1 MTLFLRLGTRADP
14 FFQHMQHLPRRQ
26 PLLALIDTAQSP
38 KSGRTHTEP
47 PFVLPDLGH
56 AACHSPF
63 DLSVPNQRYSKVAHK
78 SQEQNLDVRPA
89 LTPQATIYAN
99 HIPRR
104 TPVSVAIFAVMYVS
118 RPRRSKRRGE
128 KRGMEGVCEPCVCA
142 PHRPCSSL

>member
-1 MTLFLRLGTRADP
+1 MTQFLRLGARARITPSSNICNTSDASRFLPSSTRLRAP
-14 FFQHMQHLPRRQ
+14 QEWTITYRTTVRATRPGPCCLSFTQRPVRSEPAVFHRR
-26 PLLALIDTAQSP
+26 T
-38 KSGRTHTEP
+38 
-47 PFVLPDLGH
+47 
-56 AACHSPF
+56 
-63 DLSVPNQRYSKVAHK
+63 
-78 SQEQNLDVRPA
+78 QEQKLDVRPA

-118 RPRRSKRRGE
+118 RPRRSNRRGE